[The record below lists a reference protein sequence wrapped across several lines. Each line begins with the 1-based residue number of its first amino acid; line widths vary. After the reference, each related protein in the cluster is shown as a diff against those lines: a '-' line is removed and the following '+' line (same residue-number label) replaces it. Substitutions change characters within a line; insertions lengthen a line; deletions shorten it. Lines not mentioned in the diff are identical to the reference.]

1 MGLIV
6 KMTTCADFFCRRGF
20 ESDHGPDD
28 DDGHRQP
35 HAGHGHRAQGK
46 GKWHFVFWLFWGFI
60 HMCLIF
66 FELMSII
73 TICVFAGGGHAAG
86 VLHEQR
92 SVGRVRRPDDSAGA
106 AVDRQH
112 SAPAA

>member
-1 MGLIV
+1 
-6 KMTTCADFFCRRGF
+6 
-20 ESDHGPDD
+20 
-28 DDGHRQP
+28 
-35 HAGHGHRAQGK
+35 
-46 GKWHFVFWLFWGFI
+46 
-60 HMCLIF
+60 MCLIF

-112 SAPAA
+112 SAPAAQGGQYYVSVKMKLMGIAKNVALSEYHVN